1 GPELGRRLD
10 AEAAALV
17 EGAERAGDQRTAQ
30 GKLKNDSHVLVRRQ
44 DVDRLVNLMVADGVL
59 QGALAVKGD
68 GAPEGDLAL
77 RRERHVQR
85 RLAAFDGVVQ
95 VLDEA
100 AGALL
105 DGECLIARQPTAV
118 TLPAGDAPLGD
129 DLAVQ
134 PAPV

>member
-1 GPELGRRLD
+1 ERVGVAEEDRAAQAQPFAEEVPHRLSVGPELGRRLD

-17 EGAERAGDQRTAQ
+17 EGAERAGVERTAL

-44 DVDRLVNLMVADGVL
+44 DADRLVDLMVADGIL

-85 RLAAFDGVVQ
+85 RLAALDGVVP
-95 VLDEA
+95 VLA
-100 AGALL
+100 AA
-105 DGECLIARQPTAV
+105 
-118 TLPAGDAPLGD
+118 
-129 DLAVQ
+129 
-134 PAPV
+134 